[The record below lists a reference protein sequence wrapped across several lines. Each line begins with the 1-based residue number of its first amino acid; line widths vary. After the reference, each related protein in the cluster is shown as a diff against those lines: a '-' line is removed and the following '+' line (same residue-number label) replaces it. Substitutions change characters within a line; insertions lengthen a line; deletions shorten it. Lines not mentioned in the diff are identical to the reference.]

1 MRDIRLSFS
10 MPLARLSPPPF
21 LPLNRSIPVFR
32 ALSVFLPRFVSRAP
46 LTMSLYYAL
55 LTQRDQRDIPF
66 RFPLRA
72 GLIDKS
78 LRLAIAY
85 IRGTPHYRTALR
97 LILPRAFSCHVSFF
111 SACFAVLF
119 FLFFLSFSPFLL
131 TRRLLLSYFILSGS
145 EIARARARAR
155 DMTNLNGSSVGT
167 MF

>member
-1 MRDIRLSFS
+1 MMRDIRLSFS

-85 IRGTPHYRTALR
+85 IHHTTVQRFVSSCLAHS
-97 LILPRAFSCHVSFF
+97 RATSP
-111 SACFAVLF
+111 F
-119 FLFFLSFSPFLL
+119 FLPASPSSFSYFSSLSLL
-131 TRRLLLSYFILSGS
+131 FSSLDGYCCRTLFCPVAKL
-145 EIARARARAR
+145 RARARAR
-155 DMTNLNGSSVGT
+155 EI
-167 MF
+167 